1 MAGGRCAALHYGMGM
16 RAGVNAIW
24 AVPLAVLA
32 MMLLLIVSDLGGVAT
47 HLRGIEFDS
56 YQAFRPR
63 PYEDTFAKT
72 NHSVKILDVD
82 DAAIARFGHWPW
94 PRAVLAKLTAELKTA
109 GANIVVY
116 AFPLDAADP
125 ATPSKMASFLPADSP
140 ARATLAQ
147 LPSPDDALATAM
159 KSIDAVTGFTLGVQG
174 APPVVLKAE
183 LATQGADDP
192 FGDTKNFERA
202 SAPLPQLAIASAG
215 IGALNIRADSD
226 GRMRGLPMLFRLK
239 GKPVPSIDAEVMRVV
254 SGKPNLTVKGE
265 ESPTAFLG
273 SAAAISGIDAGT
285 YDAPLKP
292 DGALQIYYAGPQA
305 ARHVSAVAL
314 DDGKIAAGSLKSAI
328 IYIAPPDDMVGTPD
342 GLQNIADVRAE
353 AMENILLGTALKPTS
368 AIYAEIVF
376 LIIVGIGVV
385 TLFARA
391 GVLWAG
397 VLAAVAV
404 VAAQAFTWFLF
415 TNAQVL
421 FDSMNPSVALTL
433 IFAAGFATRSFEI
446 LRAQMQLKHAFENK
460 LSQTAIEEIARKP
473 ELLKLAGEARFITAL
488 SCGIRGY
495 AKLSESFATDPAGFA
510 KLVGNVMAPLTEVAR
525 DAGGMIAHF
534 DGETLAAYWNAPL
547 DDPDHALHACEA
559 ANRMT
564 VALASANEQLSQ
576 ERRFDG
582 TPLEA
587 IEIGIGIAT
596 GQAVAGAFGAEPRSY
611 AVTGE
616 PIALADHIRE
626 LSGQYGP
633 AIVVSEDTKRAADRG
648 FAFLQMDDIAGMRN
662 EAVRLYAVLGNPLV
676 RASPKFRA
684 LSTFHEHIFNSLR
697 TQQWRKA
704 RLLIEQC
711 RKLSGA
717 SQKLYDLQEARIA
730 WYEKNPPPADWDG
743 AFRPDMK

>member
-1 MAGGRCAALHYGMGM
+1 M

-32 MMLLLIVSDLGGVAT
+32 AMLLIIVGDLGGVAT

-63 PYEDTFAKT
+63 PYEDTYAKA

-82 DAAIARFGHWPW
+82 DAAIARFGRWPW
-94 PRAVLAKLTAELKTA
+94 SRAVLAKLTGELKTA
-109 GANIVVY
+109 GASIVVF
-116 AFPLDAADP
+116 AFPLDTPDP
-125 ATPSKMASFLPADSP
+125 ATPSHLASLLPANNDA
-140 ARATLAQ
+140 ARAALA
-147 LPSPDDALATAM
+147 LIPSPDSSLATAM
-159 KSIDAVTGFTLGVQG
+159 RGVKAVSGFTLGAKG
-174 APPVVLKAE
+174 IYPATLKAD
-183 LATQGADDP
+183 LATTGPDDP
-192 FGDTKNFERA
+192 FSDTQTFNRA
-202 SAPLPQLAIASAG
+202 AGVLPQIASASAG
-215 IGALNIRADSD
+215 VGALNVKADSD
-226 GRMRGLPMLFRLK
+226 GRVRSLPLLFRLND
-239 GKPVPSIDAEVMRVV
+239 KPVPSLDAEVMRLA

-265 ESPTAFLG
+265 DSPTAFLG
-273 SAAAISGIDAGT
+273 GGAVIAGIDAGSFE
-285 YDAPLKP
+285 APLKP
-292 DGALQIYYAGPQA
+292 DGSLQIYYAGPQA
-305 ARHVSAVAL
+305 ARHISVAAL
-314 DDGKIAAGSLKSAI
+314 DSAKLAPGSLKSAI
-328 IYIAPPDDMVGTPD
+328 VYIAPPNDMVGTPD

-368 AIYAEIVF
+368 AIYAELVF

-397 VLAAVAV
+397 VLTIVAIV
-404 VAAQAFTWFLF
+404 GAQAFTWFLF

-421 FDSMNPSVALTL
+421 LDSMNPSVALA
-433 IFAAGFATRSFEI
+433 ICFAAGFATRSFEV
-446 LRAQMQLKHAFENK
+446 LRAHQQLTHAFEDK
-460 LSQTAIEEIARKP
+460 LSLAAIEKIARKP
-473 ELLKLAGEARFITAL
+473 ELLKLAGETRLISAL

-495 AKLSESFATDPAGFA
+495 GQLSESFANDPAGLA
-510 KLVGNVMAPLTEVAR
+510 KLIGNVTAPLIDVAR
-525 DAGGMIAHF
+525 EAGGMIAHF
-534 DGETLAAYWNAPL
+534 DGESFTAYWNAPL

-564 VALASANEQLSQ
+564 VALASTNEQLAQ

-596 GQAVAGAFGAEPRSY
+596 GQAVAGAFGAKHYSY
-611 AVTGE
+611 AVTGDC
-616 PIALADHIRE
+616 ILLAARIQR
-626 LSGQYGP
+626 LSAQYGP
-633 AIVVSEDTKRAADRG
+633 AVVVSADTKMAADRG
-648 FAFLQMDDIAGMRN
+648 FAFLEVDDIAAGPQDQ
-662 EAVRLYAVLGNPLV
+662 AVRLYAILGNPLV

-684 LSTFHEHIFNSLR
+684 LSTFHEHIFASLR
-697 TQQWRKA
+697 TQQWKRA

-717 SQKLYDLQEARIA
+717 SQKLYDLQVARIA

-743 AFRPDMK
+743 AFRPVLK

>member
-1 MAGGRCAALHYGMGM
+1 M

-32 MMLLLIVSDLGGVAT
+32 AMLLLIVSDLGGAAT

-63 PYEDTFAKT
+63 PYEDTFAKA
-72 NHSVKILDVD
+72 NHAVKILDVD

-94 PRAVLAKLTAELKTA
+94 PHAALAKLTGELKTA
-109 GANIVVY
+109 GAFAVVY
-116 AFPLDAADP
+116 AFPLDSADP
-125 ATPSKMASFLPADSP
+125 TTPSKLASFLPADSA

-147 LPSPDDALATAM
+147 MPSPDDALAGAM
-159 KSIDAVTGFTLGVQG
+159 KSLDAVTGITLGVQG
-174 APPVVLKAE
+174 ANPVTLKAD

-192 FGDTKNFERA
+192 FGDTKDYERA
-202 SAPLPQLAIASAG
+202 SAPLPQIAAASAG
-215 IGALNIRADSD
+215 IGALAIRADSD
-226 GRMRGLPMLFRLK
+226 GRVRSLPLIFRVK
-239 GKPVPSIDAEVMRVV
+239 GKPVPSIDADVMRVA

-273 SAAAISGIDAGT
+273 SPTMISGIDAGSF
-285 YDAPLKP
+285 DAPLKP

-305 ARHVSAVAL
+305 ARHISAAAL

-328 IYIAPPDDMVGTPD
+328 VYIAPPDDMVGTPD
-342 GLQNIADVRAE
+342 GPQNIADVRAE

-376 LIIVGIGVV
+376 LIIIGLGVV

-397 VLAAVAV
+397 VLAGIAII
-404 VAAQAFTWFLF
+404 AAQAFTWFLF

-421 FDSMNPSVALTL
+421 LDSMNPSVALAL
-433 IFAAGFATRSFEI
+433 VFAAGFATRSFEI
-446 LRAQMQLKHAFENK
+446 LRAQQTLAHAFEDK
-460 LSQTAIEEIARKP
+460 LSQAAIEKIARKP
-473 ELLKLAGEARFITAL
+473 ELLKLAGETRTITAL
-488 SCGIRGY
+488 SCGIRGFG
-495 AKLSESFATDPAGFA
+495 KLSESFTSDPIGFTN
-510 KLVGNVMAPLTEVAR
+510 LIGNVMAPLMAVAR

-534 DGETLAAYWNAPL
+534 DGETFAAYWNAPL
-547 DDPDHALHACEA
+547 DDSDHALHSCEA

-564 VALASANEQLSQ
+564 VALASTNERLSQ

-596 GQAVAGAFGAEPRSY
+596 GQAVAGAFGAEHYSY

-616 PIALADHIRE
+616 CIVLADRIRE

-633 AIVVSEDTKRAADRG
+633 AVVVSEDTKKAADRG
-648 FAFLQMDDIAGMRN
+648 FAFLEVDDVAGMRN
-662 EAVRLYAVLGNPLV
+662 EALRLYAILGNPLV

-704 RLLIEQC
+704 RLLIAQC

-717 SQKLYDLQEARIA
+717 SQKLYDLQEARIV

-743 AFRPDMK
+743 AYRPEMK